1 MLLACGTVCA
11 CKRKRAL
18 PGKRITPWRSN
29 DPTAGRLAY
38 ATIRRNA
45 LALIAPYEF
54 WMAIDTLVSV
64 TIR

>member
-18 PGKRITPWRSN
+18 QGKRITPWHLS
-29 DPTAGRLAY
+29 DPSAGHLVC

-45 LALIAPYEF
+45 LPLIAPYEF
-54 WMAIDTLVSV
+54 WEVIDTLISVSS
-64 TIR
+64 